1 MEKKKIFNAL
11 VGAHISIAGG
21 FYKSIKRAEEIGC
34 TTMQIFTK
42 SNRSWF
48 GDKIKK
54 EDAEK
59 FKETLKNSNLSKIM
73 AHTSYLIN
81 IGSVKADVEK
91 KSISALKHELHRA
104 EQLEIPYLV
113 FHPGAH
119 LGIGEEECIKKI
131 AHNLNIVLKEA
142 TGATKVLLETTAGQG
157 TNVGYKF
164 EHLKKIYDLCKYKK
178 LLGICLDT
186 CHVFAAGYDISTKE
200 KFKKTL
206 SEFKKTIGIKNLKA
220 IHLNDSKTECGS
232 RKDRHANLGNGKIS
246 LGTFK
251 TIMQDKSLK
260 SIPKILETPDSDK
273 YESEI
278 EMLKKF
284 AQN

>member
-1 MEKKKIFNAL
+1 MIKKQISEAL

-21 FYKSIKRAEEIGC
+21 LYKSVERAIEIGC

-48 GDKIKK
+48 GEKIR
-54 EDAEK
+54 EEEIEK
-59 FKETLKNSNLSKIM
+59 FKEALKNSCLSKIM
-73 AHTSYLIN
+73 VHSSYLIN
-81 IGSVKADVEK
+81 IGSGKEDVEK

-104 EQLEIPYLV
+104 EQLGIPYLV

-131 AHNLNIVLKEA
+131 AKNLDNALSES
-142 TGATKVLLETTAGQG
+142 TGETQILLETTAGQG

-164 EHLKKIYDLCKYKK
+164 EHLKDIYDLCKHKK
-178 LLGICLDT
+178 HLGICLDT
-186 CHVFAAGYDISTKE
+186 CHIYVAGYDISTKE
-200 KFKKTL
+200 KFKKVL
-206 SEFKKTIGIKNLKA
+206 DEFKKIVGIKKLKA

-246 LGTFK
+246 LKTFQE
-251 TIMQDKSLK
+251 IMQNESLK
-260 SIPKILETPDSDK
+260 NIPKILETPDPDK
-273 YESEI
+273 YAKEI

-284 AQN
+284 ATD